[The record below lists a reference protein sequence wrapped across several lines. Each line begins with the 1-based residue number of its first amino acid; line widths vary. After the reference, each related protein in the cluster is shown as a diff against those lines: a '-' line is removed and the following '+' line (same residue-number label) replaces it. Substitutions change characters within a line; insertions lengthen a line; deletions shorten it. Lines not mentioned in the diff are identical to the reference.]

1 MLKAEEDVS
10 EKGYVAPDTM
20 GALFISGQKLGPYE
34 LLTPIGEGGMGQV
47 WKARDTRLGR
57 TVAIKVSKKNFSERF
72 EREARAV
79 AALSHP
85 NICTLYDVGPDYL
98 VMEYIEGKPLKGPM
112 NVETALRYAIEIA
125 KALDAAHRMGIVHRD
140 LKPGNVLV
148 TKTGIKLLDF
158 GLAKVTTA
166 AAAASEETV
175 TRALTEEGTILGTLQ
190 YMAPEQLEGKE
201 ADARSDIFAFG
212 CVLYEMLTGAPA
224 FAGESRASIIAAI
237 MDREPKALPGVPAA
251 LESAIHRCMTKDP
264 DNRWQS
270 ARDLAGVLELAG
282 APAPA
287 AAVVR
292 TPKAALA
299 VLTVVAMLAIATAIW
314 FARQKP
320 PEQFWSGQ
328 SLGGPAQ
335 AFGPRV
341 SPDGQT
347 IAFQAMVDGQTQ
359 VAIMKPQSGNWT
371 VLTHQKNLGQI
382 QDITWSRDGSKLY
395 FDRSTDAPRGVF
407 SVPLLG
413 GESRMVLEY
422 ASYPAV
428 LADGSLVV
436 GRINAQRVSQLH
448 RYWPESGKLEP
459 LAAVP
464 EASTSAAVRATADGK
479 AIVFYGSPLDAKGSQ
494 GPRGIYSLD
503 PESGKLLNLAPGQRF
518 DGPVAV
524 AATPDGKSV
533 VYSRYGTGFSSVI
546 SVPRDGSGEMRQLF
560 TMTNDPWFLD
570 VAPDG
575 SIYADQVSH
584 DTMILR
590 YPPSGGTPERLS
602 HPHGTA
608 VVSVILPDGRPLVYS
623 VSGFKRRFQIVQP
636 DSTLAPLIESSEE
649 CGMPAALVGDD
660 RVAVMTDRKPLQI
673 AIVSIGDGRIVQ
685 RLPVPAERL
694 SSLASSPDGETLY
707 YSSAGFI
714 WSISVEGGAPHK
726 LAAGDSVSADANG
739 RDLILSLQDK
749 DAIRLM
755 RVPVTGGTPQ
765 PIPMTG
771 GLRIPGTLLHPSIV
785 GPGGMIAVTTAS
797 SDRWAYQSGIL
808 DPRTGVL
815 KQIPLNFD
823 GETQWPG
830 WTRDGKLVSIGT
842 VIGLS
847 VWRFHAEH

>member
-1 MLKAEEDVS
+1 
-10 EKGYVAPDTM
+10 M
-20 GALFISGQKLGPYE
+20 GALFTPGQKLGPYE

-57 TVAIKVSKKNFSERF
+57 TVAIKVSKTSFSERF

-112 NVETALRYAIEIA
+112 PVETALRYAIEIA
-125 KALDAAHRMGIVHRD
+125 KALDAAHRVGIVHRD

-148 TKTGIKLLDF
+148 TKGGIKLLDF
-158 GLAKVTTA
+158 GLAKVATA

-201 ADARSDIFAFG
+201 ADGRSDIFAFG
-212 CVLYEMLTGAPA
+212 CVLYEMLTGAAA
-224 FAGESRASIIAAI
+224 FAGGSRASIIAAI
-237 MDREPKALPGVPAA
+237 MDREPKALPGVPPA
-251 LESAIHRCMTKDP
+251 LDSAIHRCMAKDP
-264 DNRWQS
+264 DDRWQS
-270 ARDLAGVLELAG
+270 ARDLGGVLEMA
-282 APAPA
+282 AVPA
-287 AAVVR
+287 AATAVR
-292 TPKAALA
+292 TPKVVLAALA
-299 VLTVVAMLAIATAIW
+299 VVALLAIAAALW
-314 FARQKP
+314 FARHNP

-359 VAIMKPQSGNWT
+359 VAIMKPQSGNWMI
-371 VLTHQKNLGQI
+371 LTHQKNLGYI
-382 QDITWSRDGSKLY
+382 LDITWSRDGSKLY

-407 SVPLLG
+407 SIALLG
-413 GESRMVLEY
+413 GEPRMVLEY

-436 GRINAQRVSQLH
+436 GMINAQRVSQLH

-459 LAAVP
+459 LPAVP
-464 EASTSAAVRATADGK
+464 ETSINAAVRATPDGK
-479 AIVFYGSPLDAKGSQ
+479 AIVFYGNPLDAKGNQ

-503 PESGKLLNLAPGQRF
+503 PETRKLLNLAPGQRF
-518 DGPVAV
+518 SGAVAV
-524 AATPDGKSV
+524 AVTPDGKSV
-533 VYSRYGTGFSSVI
+533 VYSSYGTGFSNVI

-560 TMTNDPWFLD
+560 TTTNDPWFLD

-590 YPPSGGTPERLS
+590 YPPAGGTPERLS

-608 VVSVILPDGRPLVYS
+608 AMSLILPDGRPLVYS

-636 DSTLAPLIESSEE
+636 DGTLTPLIESSEE

-660 RVAVMTDRKPLQI
+660 RVAVMTDRKPLEI
-673 AIVSIGDGRIVQ
+673 AIVSIADGRIVQ

-694 SSLASSPDGETLY
+694 SSLASSPDGKTLY

-714 WSISVEGGAPHK
+714 WSISTEGGPARK
-726 LAAGDSVSADANG
+726 LAAGDSVSADVNG
-739 RDLILSLQDK
+739 RDLIVSLQDK

-755 RVPVTGGTPQ
+755 RVPVGGGTPQ

-785 GPGGMIAVTTAS
+785 GPGGMIALTTAS
-797 SDRWAYQSGIL
+797 SDRWAFHAGLL
-808 DPRTGVL
+808 DPRTGAL
-815 KQIPLNFD
+815 KRIPLNFD
-823 GETQWPG
+823 GETDWAG

-842 VIGLS
+842 VIGMSL
-847 VWRFHAEH
+847 WRFHL

>member
-1 MLKAEEDVS
+1 M
-10 EKGYVAPDTM
+10 GTDTIEP
-20 GALFISGQKLGPYE
+20 LFTPGQKLGPYE

-57 TVAIKVSKKNFSERF
+57 TVAIKVSKTSFSERF

-98 VMEYIEGKPLKGPM
+98 VMEYIEGKPLKGPIP
-112 NVETALRYAIEIA
+112 VETALRHAIEIA
-125 KALDAAHRMGIVHRD
+125 KALDAAHRLGIVHRD

-148 TKTGIKLLDF
+148 TRTGIKLLDF

-224 FAGESRASIIAAI
+224 FTGGSRASIIAAI
-237 MDREPKALPGVPAA
+237 MDREPKALPEAPAS
-251 LESAIHRCMTKDP
+251 LESAIRQCMAKDP
-264 DNRWQS
+264 DERWQS

-282 APAPA
+282 VTPPA
-287 AAVVR
+287 VTIVR
-292 TPKAALA
+292 APKAALA
-299 VLTVVAMLAIATAIW
+299 VLAVVAALAIAAAIW
-314 FARQKP
+314 FAQHKP
-320 PEQFWSGQ
+320 QEQFWSGQ

-359 VAIMKPQSGNWT
+359 VAIMKPESGNWT

-395 FDRSTDAPRGVF
+395 FDRVTDTPRGVF

-413 GESRMVLEY
+413 GESRRVLEY
-422 ASYPAV
+422 GSYPSV

-436 GRINAQRVSQLH
+436 GMINPQRILQLH
-448 RYWPESGKLEP
+448 RYWPESGKLVP
-459 LAAVP
+459 LPGVP
-464 EASTSAAVRATADGK
+464 DTASAAAGRATPDGK
-479 AIVFYGSPLDAKGSQ
+479 SIVFYGNPLDAKGNQ

-503 PESGKLLNLAPGQRF
+503 PDSGRLLNLAPGQRL
-518 DGPVAV
+518 DGALAL

-533 VYSRYGTGFSSVI
+533 VYSTQGRDFSSVI
-546 SVPRDGSGEMRQLF
+546 SVPRNGSGEMRQLF
-560 TMTNDPWFLD
+560 TMTNIPLFLD
-570 VAPDG
+570 AAPDG
-575 SIYADQVSH
+575 SIYADQLSH

-590 YPPSGGTPERLS
+590 YPPSGGIPERLTQL
-602 HPHGTA
+602 HGGAA
-608 VVSVILPDGRPLVYS
+608 VSLVLPDGRPLVYS

-636 DSTLAPLIESSEE
+636 DGTLAPLIESSEE
-649 CGMPAALVGDD
+649 CGMPAALVGED
-660 RVAVMTDRKPLQI
+660 RVAVLTDRKPIQI
-673 AIVSIGDGRIVQ
+673 AIVSIADGRIMQ
-685 RLPVPAERL
+685 RVTGPKDRLTSL
-694 SSLASSPDGETLY
+694 SSSLDGKTLY

-714 WSISVEGGAPHK
+714 WSIPIEGGEPRQ
-726 LAAGDSVSADANG
+726 LAAGDNVSADANG
-739 RDLILSLQDK
+739 RDLIVSLQDK
-749 DAIRLM
+749 DAIRLLRM
-755 RVPVTGGTPQ
+755 PVSGGTPLR
-765 PIPMTG
+765 IPLSG
-771 GLRIPGTLLHPSIV
+771 ELRIPGTLLRASIV
-785 GPGGMIAVTTAS
+785 GPGGLIAVTTAS
-797 SDRWAYQSGIL
+797 SDRWMYQTGLL
-808 DPRTGVL
+808 DPRTGAL
-815 KQIPLNFD
+815 RRIPLNFD

-842 VIGLS
+842 VIGMS